1 MSAAY
6 FTNPSSPTR
15 EVIDIHIRKD
25 CVKAGVDEGT
35 SNSNEKHSG
44 VSIDLE
50 KVRPVARLG
59 YGQEYTVVLEMIP

>member
-1 MSAAY
+1 MSSVY
-6 FTNPSSPTR
+6 FTNTSSLSR
-15 EVIDIHIRKD
+15 EVIDIHTRKD
-25 CVKAGVDEGT
+25 CVNTGVDEDT
-35 SNSNEKHSG
+35 SNSNENHSG

>member
-1 MSAAY
+1 MSSAY
-6 FTNPSSPTR
+6 FTNTSSLSR

-25 CVKAGVDEGT
+25 CVKPGVDEGMYA
-35 SNSNEKHSG
+35 SNKKPSG

-59 YGQEYTVVLEMIP
+59 YGQEYTVVLEMIH